1 MKIRVGIIT
10 VSDKGSAG
18 LREDKSG
25 PMIRECLRGM
35 DHEVVWYG
43 IVPDEQE
50 QIELQL
56 RTLCDQL
63 GVDVVFTT
71 GGTGLSPRDVTPEAT
86 QAVSDKMVPGISEA
100 MRIQS
105 AEKAPR
111 SMLSRGVSAI
121 RGRTLII
128 NFPGSPKAVCEC
140 MEIVTPVLEHAISVL
155 EGTVSECAASV

>member
-25 PMIRECLRGM
+25 PMIQECLSGI
-35 DHEVVWYG
+35 DHEVIWYG
-43 IVPDEQE
+43 IVPDEQD
-50 QIELQL
+50 QIGL
-56 RTLCDQL
+56 RLCTLCDQL
-63 GVDVVFTT
+63 GADVVFTT

-86 QAVSDKMVPGISEA
+86 QAVADKMVPGISEA
-100 MRIQS
+100 IRIRS

-111 SMLSRGVSAI
+111 SMLSRGSSAI

-128 NFPGSPKAVCEC
+128 NLPGSPKAVREC
-140 MEIVTPVLEHAISVL
+140 MEIVIPVIEHAVSVL
-155 EGTVSECAASV
+155 KGAVSECAAPV